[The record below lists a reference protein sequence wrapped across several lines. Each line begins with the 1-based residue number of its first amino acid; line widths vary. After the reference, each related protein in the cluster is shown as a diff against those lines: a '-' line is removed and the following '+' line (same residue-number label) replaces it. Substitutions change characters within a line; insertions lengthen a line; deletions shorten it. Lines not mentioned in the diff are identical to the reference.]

1 MSLTPSEKCC
11 VRIKKALGIRRMKQS
26 ELCELTGIAKSVMSE
41 YVSGAYEP
49 KQDRLVLISKVL
61 GVDPVWLMGFDVP
74 MESPEYNIRA
84 TKKDEKENPSE
95 LELTEA
101 EELLLKLFR
110 QIPADRQAE
119 ALELL
124 EVALK
129 MQKKR

>member
-1 MSLTPSEKCC
+1 MTLTPSEKCC

-26 ELCELTGIAKSVMSE
+26 ELCELTGISKSVMSE

-49 KQDRLVLISKVL
+49 KQDRLVIISEAL

-74 MESPEYNIRA
+74 MEPE
-84 TKKDEKENPSE
+84 EKENPGE
-95 LELTEA
+95 PKLTGE

-110 QIPADRQAE
+110 QIPVDRQPE
-119 ALELL
+119 ALQLL

>member
-1 MSLTPSEKCC
+1 MTLTPSEKCC

-26 ELCELTGIAKSVMSE
+26 ELCELTGISKSVMSE

-49 KQDRLVLISKVL
+49 KQDRLVIISEAL

-74 MESPEYNIRA
+74 MEPE
-84 TKKDEKENPSE
+84 EKENPGE
-95 LELTEA
+95 PKLTGE

-110 QIPADRQAE
+110 QIPADRQPE
-119 ALELL
+119 ALQLL

-129 MQKKR
+129 MQKKQQSP

>member
-1 MSLTPSEKCC
+1 MTLTPSEKCC

-26 ELCELTGIAKSVMSE
+26 ELCELTGISKSVMSE

-49 KQDRLVLISKVL
+49 KQDRLVIISEAL

-74 MESPEYNIRA
+74 MEPE
-84 TKKDEKENPSE
+84 EKENPGE
-95 LELTEA
+95 PKLTGE

-110 QIPADRQAE
+110 QIPADRQPE
-119 ALELL
+119 ALQLL